1 MSAHGWLVA
10 GLLGLGVGIQ
20 LLCALGLWVLRGPFE
35 RLHVLGP
42 ANGLG
47 AVALAVAVALDT
59 PAKDGGVK
67 ALLIGAVLV
76 VMGPVLNHAVGRAA
90 VLRERSPRPPT
101 GTPEVEP

>member
-1 MSAHGWLVA
+1 MSAHGLLVG

-47 AVALAVAVALDT
+47 TVALVAAVALDT

-67 ALLIGAVLV
+67 ALLIGAVLAV
-76 VMGPVLNHAVGRAA
+76 TGPVLNHAVGRAA
-90 VLRERSPRPPT
+90 VLRERAPRRAADA
-101 GTPEVEP
+101 PEVEP